1 MSIEVVSIGSVAVGD
16 ATTAVTVPLPPTY
29 QVNDFLVCFS
39 FARAT
44 TGTPTMSVGTGW
56 TQNNHSSSGNFKVLT
71 SYRVATGVDDSSPV
85 VTPHDMSGSQKTMH
99 FCVALRYVNNSSP
112 IGANGTFSQ
121 NANQEDIGAIT
132 APTASAS
139 VGAAIVLGCRLDSSW
154 TSVATL
160 SGDSITW
167 TELIEAKDNTIG
179 GALSIVVDIAPW
191 TGGAPTLTNKTFN
204 VSGAT
209 AVGAGMFV
217 LLNGATT
224 QSIPVKAHTQTNQTP
239 TVSYKSPISVK
250 ALAQTGQ
257 TPTLAKRYAIPK
269 LTSTQTVL
277 SPALSKKVPITVRA
291 LTQTLPSCAIAQY
304 FSAPVKT
311 ITQTGYAPTLAHN
324 TNSPKL
330 TFTLAG
336 QSPTVK
342 KNYSIPILAIT
353 ATKYAPS
360 IPINSTI
367 AALAITQNCRDVTVK
382 NHYVVPRIVLIE
394 ALHNPLFQL
403 TVPVKS
409 FIQNLQT
416 PKVVKTFN
424 IPTLV
429 CQHTNT
435 TLQLKK
441 NIQVS
446 VRNIIQAAPAPALGK
461 TCPILPIV
469 CSTKQI
475 QPTLNVKAEKL
486 TTQLQLLSP
495 RLGGGLTLQ
504 FSVSLPYPTVFYGGV
519 QIDTLQVS
527 QLLPEGRFAHDPIE
541 IPRLSLR
548 QTTHTPEYRLLDY
561 KGSTSWRIKQKRKAR
576 RRRHY
581 ERQSMMIAF
590 RMDPKAVTVKQLF
603 RIPEVAVE
611 QVNQQ
616 PQTIRENAG
625 LSIVQYNHA
634 PSTILNAN
642 IEVFSVIQSG
652 EAPSLS
658 SFSSSIPVLSII
670 ETLSAPTIGVN
681 NKNIDKLVFTQRG
694 IAPAV
699 AAPIIRVLQN
709 NINPALASKYNT
721 PATTYTQNN
730 VQPIIVIKSNSPKLS
745 FVQSNRDVTVTLKYN
760 SAARQIV
767 QTLYP
772 PDTLF
777 RIRLNVPIYQSIQA
791 LQSPKLTKLY
801 GIPYVNYNQTNRA
814 PRLVRRYPIP
824 LLFFTFEGLEPSIQ
838 TIPPE
843 YAIKS
848 IAEDR
853 VIYYFAEDRVIIGYL
868 GDRTIASPEEIRNVE
883 RV

>member
-16 ATTAVTVPLPPTY
+16 ATTAVTVPLPPSY
-29 QVNDFLVCFS
+29 QAKDFLLCFS

-71 SYRVATGVDDSSPV
+71 SYRVATGVDDGSPI
-85 VTPHDMSGSQKTMH
+85 VTPHDMSAPQKTMH

-121 NANQEDIGAIT
+121 NASQEDIGAIT

-167 TELIEAKDNTIG
+167 TELIEAKDNTVG
-179 GALSIVVDIAPW
+179 SALSIVVDIAPW

-224 QSIPVKAHTQTNQTP
+224 QSIPVKELAQTTQTP
-239 TVSYKSPISVK
+239 TINYKSPISVK

-269 LTSTQTVL
+269 LTNTQTV
-277 SPALSKKVPITVRA
+277 SSQSLSKKVPVNVRA
-291 LTQTLPSCAIAQY
+291 LTQTLPLCAITRY
-304 FSAPVKT
+304 FSAPVKAF
-311 ITQTGYAPTLAHN
+311 TQTRYAPTLAHN

-336 QSPTVK
+336 QSPVIK

-360 IPINSTI
+360 IPINSPI
-367 AALAITQNCRDVTVK
+367 EALAITQNCRDVTVK
-382 NHYVVPRIVLIE
+382 NHYAVPIIVLIE
-394 ALHNPLFQL
+394 ALHNPLFLL
-403 TVPVKS
+403 TLPVNELVQS
-409 FIQNLQT
+409 LPT

-424 IPTLV
+424 IPSLV
-429 CQHTNT
+429 WQHTNT
-435 TLQLKK
+435 TIQLKK

-446 VRNIIQAAPAPALGK
+446 VRNTIQAAHAPALGK
-461 TCPILPIV
+461 TCPVLSIV

-475 QPTLNVKAEKL
+475 QPTLNAKAEKL
-486 TTQLQLLSP
+486 TTQLQLLLP

-504 FSVSLPYPTVFYGGV
+504 FSVSLPHPTVFYGGV
-519 QIDTLQVS
+519 QIDTLQVL
-527 QLLPEGRFAHDPIE
+527 QLFPEGRFAHEPIE

-548 QTTHTPEYRLLDY
+548 QTTYTPEYRLLDY

-603 RIPEVAVE
+603 HIPAVAIA

-634 PSTILNAN
+634 PNTILNTP
-642 IEVFSVIQSG
+642 IEVFSVIQSE

-658 SFSSSIPVLSII
+658 SFSSNIPVLSII
-670 ETLSAPTIGVN
+670 ETISAPTIGAN
-681 NKNIDKLVFTQRG
+681 NRNIDKLVFTQRVLM
-694 IAPAV
+694 PAV
-699 AAPIIRVLQN
+699 AAPIIRVIQN
-709 NINPALASKYNT
+709 NINPFIVNKYNT
-721 PATTYTQNN
+721 TTATYIEDNR
-730 VQPIIVIKSNSPKLS
+730 QPSIVLKNNSPKLS
-745 FVQSNRDVTVTLKYN
+745 FVQSNKTITVTIKYN
-760 SAARQIV
+760 SDARQIL

-777 RIRLNVPIYQSIQA
+777 RIRLNVPVYLSTQV
-791 LQSPKLTKLY
+791 LKSPTLIKLY
-801 GIPYVNYNQTNRA
+801 GIPYIGYGQTNSA

-824 LLFFTFEGLEPSIQ
+824 PLFFTFVGLQPSIQ

-843 YAIKS
+843 YAVKS

-853 VIYYFAEDRVIIGYL
+853 VIYYFAEDRVIMGYL